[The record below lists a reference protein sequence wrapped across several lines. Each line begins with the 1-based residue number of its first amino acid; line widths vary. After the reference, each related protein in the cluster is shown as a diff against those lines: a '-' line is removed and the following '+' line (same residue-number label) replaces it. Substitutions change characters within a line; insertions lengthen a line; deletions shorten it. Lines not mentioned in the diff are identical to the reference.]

1 MKKEVFAAALLAVI
15 FALSVANAYCLDKL
29 TGEIIELVD
38 ESGRMATCGEW
49 EKSQEAAENA
59 SRIWKEQDPY
69 THIVLRHS
77 DIESMN
83 DDFYELLEHVYSHD
97 AGATSSSA
105 ALVSEHLSS
114 INQIEQIR
122 IGSVF

>member
-1 MKKEVFAAALLAVI
+1 MKKEVFATALLAVI
-15 FALSVANAYCLDKL
+15 FALSVANTYFLDRL
-29 TGEIIELVD
+29 TGQIIELVE
-38 ESGRMATCGEW
+38 ESGRMAAYGDW
-49 EKSQEAAENA
+49 EKAQNAAEHA
-59 SRIWKEQDPY
+59 ARLWKEQDPY

-83 DDFYELLEHVYSHD
+83 DDFYELLEHIYSHD
-97 AGATSSSA
+97 AGAANSSA

-114 INQIEQIR
+114 ISQIEQIR